1 MDTKN
6 HQRRNIKIGGKV
18 DMIKHTWLAC
28 LPLVGVSLHPVL
40 AVDHVM
46 AQLVPVLLA
55 ALEHDAPVLRVTLEA
70 VLGPQLAGSV
80 AASVGR
86 PPEAG
91 AAPAGLR
98 HVGPPDL
105 ETPQLPRH
113 AHVGAALVVAYGH
126 RLAGSQTLEPPSD

>member
-1 MDTKN
+1 MTYWAALAAKKRWLGR
-6 HQRRNIKIGGKV
+6 HLQ
-18 DMIKHTWLAC
+18 TWFAC
-28 LPLVGVSLHPVL
+28 LPLVGVSLDPVL

-91 AAPAGLR
+91 AAPPVTR

-105 ETPQLPRH
+105 ETPQLPQH